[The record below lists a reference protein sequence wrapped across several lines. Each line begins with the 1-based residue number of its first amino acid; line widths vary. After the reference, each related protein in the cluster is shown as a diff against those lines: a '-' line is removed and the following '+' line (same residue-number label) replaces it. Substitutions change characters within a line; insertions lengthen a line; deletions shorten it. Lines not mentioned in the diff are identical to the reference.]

1 MSYLK
6 PSSGAEASDR
16 LAILTALGTGGAA
29 LVHSINVFE
38 TMTGPAMTDAL
49 GLVQVIG
56 GVVILAVFLPLFV
69 WFKLRAGAP
78 QINPWKAESFF
89 GDVFRRAG
97 LTAFAIGLM
106 SFFIMSTLDRLL
118 LSRISAEVMLDI
130 AITVLLGVFALS
142 FLIYSSGSSQ
152 AEDGFDA

>member
-1 MSYLK
+1 MSFFN

-16 LAILTALGTGGAA
+16 LAVLTALGTGGAA

-38 TMTGPAMTDAL
+38 TLTGPAMTDAL

-78 QINPWKAESFF
+78 SINPWKAESFF
-89 GDVFRRAG
+89 GDVSRRAG
-97 LTAFAIGLM
+97 MTAFAVALI
-106 SFFIMSTLDRLL
+106 SCFVMSTLDRLL
-118 LSRISAEVMLDI
+118 LSRITAEVMLDI
-130 AITVLLGVFALS
+130 VITLLLGAFALS
-142 FLIYSSGSSQ
+142 FLIHSSGPTE